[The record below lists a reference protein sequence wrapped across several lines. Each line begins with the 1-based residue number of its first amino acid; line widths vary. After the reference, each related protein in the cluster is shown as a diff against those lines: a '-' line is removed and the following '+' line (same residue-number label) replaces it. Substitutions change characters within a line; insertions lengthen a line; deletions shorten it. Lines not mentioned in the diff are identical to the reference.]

1 MRVLRI
7 QLVAHRQSFIA
18 RLAVRL
24 QTKNMLI
31 ESARIENDYDSF
43 VLIRYSSN
51 GIH

>member
-7 QLVAHRQSFIA
+7 QLVAHRRSLIA

-31 ESARIENDYDSF
+31 ESARIENDYESF
-43 VLIRYSSN
+43 IIIRYSSN